1 MQYAVFE
8 VTNSLS
14 GASYV
19 ISWPRSLI
27 VDRAGSMNAVL
38 DLLNV
43 NNWYL
48 TKLVGDMPVRTRDAM
63 AVELMFIRNLKALF
77 AGHIHARH
85 ARRAAAVR
93 VRGGAEWAVPVH
105 VRDAVVGRVLRG

>member
-1 MQYAVFE
+1 
-8 VTNSLS
+8 
-14 GASYV
+14 
-19 ISWPRSLI
+19 
-27 VDRAGSMNAVL
+27 MNAVL

-77 AGHIHARH
+77 AGHMPATL
-85 ARRAAAVR
+85 AAQLLCVS
-93 VRGGAEWAVPVH
+93 VEVLN
-105 VRDAVVGRVLRG
+105 GRCQFMFEMPSWDVFCADDDCT